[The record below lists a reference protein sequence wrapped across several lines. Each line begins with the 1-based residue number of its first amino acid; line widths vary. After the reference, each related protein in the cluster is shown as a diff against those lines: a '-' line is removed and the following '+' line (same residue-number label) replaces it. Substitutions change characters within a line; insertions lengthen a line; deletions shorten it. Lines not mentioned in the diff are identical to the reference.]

1 MGHSRM
7 HPQSA
12 EGAGRNDCQT
22 LSSLKVNGEWEKYL
36 RTAEKLV
43 TPVFTNSREEMMG
56 NQWNITG
63 KVMEQLTL
71 RVIYKQVEEKVI
83 RNSEPPLWGKA
94 GTIQPGEVW
103 EKILLA
109 LTDI

>member
-1 MGHSRM
+1 MTFVKEYLFRDHQGKFDTPMGHSRM

-56 NQWNITG
+56 NQ
-63 KVMEQLTL
+63 
-71 RVIYKQVEEKVI
+71 
-83 RNSEPPLWGKA
+83 
-94 GTIQPGEVW
+94 
-103 EKILLA
+103 
-109 LTDI
+109 